1 MNKLADE
8 AKVDV
13 LIERMNAYMDDQK
26 EMKGQILQMMQM
38 QLTLASIS
46 EQLSQIKDQNSRL
59 FKKSDLAQD
68 RIIALEQEVA
78 GNKKAWRTIM
88 ILAPAIPVLITA
100 IGLKWQPWMDA
111 VNAAKSARDEQLQ
124 KYSQDVGAE
133 LRRDDNRITVLEFR
147 MNNLDGN
154 KSK

>member
-1 MNKLADE
+1 MADE

>member
-1 MNKLADE
+1 MADE

-124 KYSQDVGAE
+124 KYSQDLGAE

>member
-1 MNKLADE
+1 MADE

-59 FKKSDLAQD
+59 FKKSDSAQD

-100 IGLKWQPWMDA
+100 IGLKWRPWMDA

-133 LRRDDNRITVLEFR
+133 LRRDDKRMTVLEFR